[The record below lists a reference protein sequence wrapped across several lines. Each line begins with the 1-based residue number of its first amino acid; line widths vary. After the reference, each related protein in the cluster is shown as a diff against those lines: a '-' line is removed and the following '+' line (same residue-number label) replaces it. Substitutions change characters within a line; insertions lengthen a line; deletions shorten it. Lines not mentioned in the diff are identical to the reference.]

1 MISPVATEGLAI
13 PELASDE
20 ERRVFF
26 ARHPELLRA
35 EEVETLCAEVL
46 RWIRVDPE
54 QAIDRALTA
63 RWLADHIDDEGYR
76 ARSARALANAYH
88 FCHRYDAAQA
98 LYAEA
103 LERHLALGE
112 ELEAAI
118 TRSSALLNIAYL
130 GDYDQVFA
138 WHDEA
143 RRVFEAHG
151 DRLRLANLAHNLANI
166 HYRQDRWQDA
176 LEHYRIAYDEFLALE
191 RSHHAAICLRNIAV
205 CRISLHHFSEAL
217 RVYEQS
223 RAYCAEHGLDR
234 LVMEIDYNI
243 AYLYYQRGQYTRAI
257 QLFQAARRECEE
269 VGDGYHQALCDL
281 DQAEIFLELNL
292 VEEAAD
298 LASAAISGFETLA
311 MPYEKG
317 KALTNHAIALGRQG
331 RSDEALVG
339 LEEAREIFAQEQNE
353 LWLALLDFYRAVV
366 LCRDRRPAEAIRLA
380 AGARRAFADSAFAS
394 RAAMCELL
402 LAQLYL
408 DLEDPAAARRA
419 CRDALGRLRDLDL
432 PALFHRAY
440 LLLGQAEE
448 ALDRRRAALDAYR
461 RSQAQLERLRSQLQV
476 DDLKLAFLK
485 DKHVVYE
492 SLVWLI
498 LGGRTGQKS
507 KIDAFELIEKSK
519 SRSLADMLSFRAH
532 ALEPQRTRD
541 GALAARVRELRRELS
556 YFYREL
562 DSQKMSGTSKDL
574 APLYEAARGKEDE
587 LLKSLREL
595 QATDHELGALQSGQ
609 MIDLETFRSSLPTDA
624 ALVEYFIARGRIFAC
639 VVKQNSLEIVSL
651 ASARRIRDLHRLLQF
666 QLSKAR
672 LGPEHTSRSARV
684 SAAATKAHLHD
695 LYKALIAPLE
705 PHLDRS
711 HLVLAPHGFLHY
723 VPFHALFDGQ
733 RHLIDRF
740 SISYTPSAS
749 VFHLC
754 SRKSPC
760 PENRSLVLGIADE
773 QAPQIR
779 DEARAV
785 AGILPEA
792 TLFLDQAATESVLRH
807 HAPGSRFVHLATH
820 GLFRRDNPMFSAIQ
834 LGTSRLSLFDLYDLN
849 LDAELVVLS
858 GCGTGLNAVLGAEE
872 LVGLTRGL
880 LFAGA
885 RSVLV
890 TLWDVN
896 DASTADFMGAFYR
909 HLTAGAPAAQ
919 ALRQTMLELRQDLPL
934 PYHWAPFILVGQTGL
949 TE

>member
-1 MISPVATEGLAI
+1 MPSGLDLSTLRTPEQRREFFSRHSDLRSPI
-13 PELASDE
+13 
-20 ERRVFF
+20 
-26 ARHPELLRA
+26 
-35 EEVETLCAEVL
+35 EVEALCTEVL
-46 RWIRVDPE
+46 RLIRVDPV
-54 QAIDRALTA
+54 QALDMAHTA
-63 RWLADHIDDEGYR
+63 CWLADQIDDDSCR
-76 ARSARALANAYH
+76 ALSARTLGNAYH
-88 FCHRYDAAQA
+88 FSHRYDSAQD

-103 LERHLALGE
+103 LRRFLDLGQ

-118 TRSSALLNIAYL
+118 TRSSALLNLAYL

-143 RRVFEAHG
+143 RRVFEAFD

-166 HYRQDRWQDA
+166 HYRQDRWQAA

-191 RSHHAAICLRNIAV
+191 QSHHAAICLRNIAV

-223 RAYCAEHGLDR
+223 RAYCHEHGLDR

-269 VGDGYHQALCDL
+269 MGDGYHQALCDL

-292 VEEAAD
+292 VEEAEE
-298 LASAAISGFETLA
+298 LATAAIAGFQELA
-311 MPYEKG
+311 MPYETG

-331 RSDEALVG
+331 RSEEALER
-339 LEEAREIFAQEQNE
+339 LQEAREIFALEQNE

-366 LCRDRRPAEAIRLA
+366 LCRDHRPAEAIRLA
-380 AGARRAFADSAFAS
+380 AGARRAFADSALAS

-402 LAQLYL
+402 IAQLYL
-408 DLEDPAAARRA
+408 DLEDPAAACRA
-419 CRDALGRLRDLDL
+419 CRDALRRLRDLDL
-432 PALFHRAY
+432 PALLHRAY

-461 RSQAQLERLRSQLQV
+461 KSQTQLERLRSQLQV

-498 LGGRTGQKS
+498 LGGRSGKKS
-507 KIDAFELIEKSK
+507 RVDAFELIEKSK
-519 SRSLADMLSFRAH
+519 SRSLADLLAFRAH

-541 GALAARVRELRRELS
+541 GALAAKVRELRQELS
-556 YFYREL
+556 YLYREL
-562 DSQKMSGTSKDL
+562 DSQKMRGGHKDL
-574 APLYEAARGKEDE
+574 DPLHDAAREKEDE

-609 MIDLETFRSSLPTDA
+609 MIDLETFRTSLPDQAT
-624 ALVEYFIARGRIFAC
+624 LIEYFIARGRIFAC
-639 VVKQNSLEIVSL
+639 VADRKTLEIISL
-651 ASARRIRDLHRLLQF
+651 GSARKVRELHRLLQF
-666 QLSKAR
+666 QLSKSK
-672 LGPEHTSRSARV
+672 LGPEHTTRSAKWT
-684 SAAATKAHLHD
+684 AAATQAHLRD
-695 LYKALIAPLE
+695 LFEALIAPLE
-705 PHLDRS
+705 SFLDKS
-711 HLVLAPHGFLHY
+711 HLIFAPHGFLHY
-723 VPFHALFDGQ
+723 VPFHALSDGRQ
-733 RHLIDRF
+733 HLIDRF

-754 SRKSPC
+754 TSKSPC

-773 QAPQIR
+773 QAPQILA
-779 DEARAV
+779 EAKAV
-785 AGILPEA
+785 ARILPEA
-792 TLFLDQAATESVLRH
+792 DLFLDRAATESVLQC
-807 HAPGSRFVHLATH
+807 HAPGCRFVHIATH

-849 LDAELVVLS
+849 LDADLVVLS

-896 DASTADFMGAFYR
+896 DASTAEFMETFYR
-909 HLTAGAPAAQ
+909 NLTAGAPAAE
-919 ALRQTMLELRQDLPL
+919 ALRQSIRDLRRRFPL
-934 PYHWAPFILVGQTGL
+934 PYHWAPFILVGQPGL
-949 TE
+949 Q